1 MMTSSSSVCVIG
13 VGYVGEHLVDVFS
26 KVHNVIGYDVSEHR
40 VKMMSERFADKPNVR
55 IQSTLD
61 GLDNCDLFCISVPTL
76 LNAEK
81 NGIDTSYIVSAA
93 NTIDKVAKSGAVVVV
108 ESSVAVG
115 MTRDIMGH
123 FRTDKNLYIGFSPE
137 RVDPGRTDPPADK
150 IPKIVSGMDHESL
163 EKIKELYETVFEQ
176 VVPVSSMETAEMCK
190 LFENCFRMVNIA
202 YVNEISDNCDKHGI
216 DVYEMV
222 RACSTKPFGFMPFY
236 PGLGVGGHCIPV
248 NPFYL
253 FTNNTLPLLA
263 NATNMTLKRPEEQA
277 NKIEEEKV
285 LVVGL
290 AFKPGESY
298 TMNSPGLDIANALV
312 KNGKS
317 VTVYDPFVDPSTKP
331 VMHHK
336 FLNTDNWSS
345 DYISNNF
352 EAVVVAIKQRDIDFN
367 VLGHVTAKVYKY
379 CEL

>member
-1 MMTSSSSVCVIG
+1 MTSSSSVCVIG

-26 KVHNVIGYDVSEHR
+26 KVHNVIGYDVSPYR
-40 VKMMSERFADKPNVR
+40 VELMQKYFADKPNVT

-81 NGIDTSYIVSAA
+81 NGIDTSYIESAA
-93 NTIDKVAKSGAVVVV
+93 KTIDKVAKKGSIVVI

-115 MTRDIMGH
+115 MTRTIMGH
-123 FRTDKNLYIGFSPE
+123 FRKERDLYIGFSPE

-150 IPKIVSGMDHESL
+150 IPKIISGMDNESL
-163 EKIKELYETVFEQ
+163 EKIKEFYESVFDH

-190 LFENCFRMVNIA
+190 LYENCFRMINVA
-202 YVNEISDNCDKHGI
+202 YVNEIADNCGSHGI

-253 FTNNTLPLLA
+253 FTNNKLPLLKS
-263 NATNMTLKRPEEQA
+263 ATDVTLKRPEEKA
-277 NKIEEEKV
+277 NQIEEENV

-312 KNGKS
+312 TNGKN
-317 VTVYDPFVDPSTKP
+317 VTVYDPLVDPETKP
-331 VMHHK
+331 VKHHK
-336 FLNTDNWSS
+336 FLDNEDWNSE
-345 DYISNNF
+345 YIINNF
-352 EAVVVAIKQRDIDFN
+352 DAVVVAIKQRDIDFT
-367 VLGHVTAKVYKY
+367 VLGKVTCKVYKY